1 MFSLIL
7 AAAVAAAAPAP
18 AAALAEP
25 MPDIANARMSAP
37 VLPASKWA
45 QPRDREMVVNALRKP
60 VSQQMTGAKGPYY
73 CFIDDISKKGETRRV
88 CRKRADWNRLGLEPV
103 L

>member
-7 AAAVAAAAPAP
+7 AAVAVAAASPSP
-18 AAALAEP
+18 AAP
-25 MPDIANARMSAP
+25 MPDIANARLSSAP

-45 QPRDREMVVNALRKP
+45 PPHDRQRVIDALRRP
-60 VSQQMTGAKGPYY
+60 LSEQMTGAKGPYY
-73 CFIDDISKKGETRRV
+73 CFIDDISKKGETRRI

>member
-7 AAAVAAAAPAP
+7 AATVAAAAAP
-18 AAALAEP
+18 SAP
-25 MPDIANARMSAP
+25 MPDIANARMSSAP

-45 QPRDREMVVNALRKP
+45 QPHDRQRVIDALRTP
-60 VSQQMTGAKGPYY
+60 ISQQMTGAKGPYY
-73 CFIDDISKKGETRRV
+73 CFLDDISKKGEVRRV

>member
-1 MFSLIL
+1 MFSLIF
-7 AAAVAAAAPAP
+7 AAAVAAAASPAP
-18 AAALAEP
+18 ATP
-25 MPDIANARMSAP
+25 MPDIANARMSSAP

-45 QPRDREMVVNALRKP
+45 QPHDRQRVIDALRQP
-60 VSQQMTGAKGPYY
+60 LSARMTSGKGPYY
-73 CFIDDISKKGETRRV
+73 CFLDDISKKGEVRRV